1 MSTPHDKCLAELP
14 KIRIPDELREALIKL
29 SVAEDRS
36 LSDYVRSVLTLH
48 VYGHVRRVGDGGE
61 GA

>member
-1 MSTPHDKCLAELP
+1 MAQEKCLAELP
-14 KIRIPDELREALIKL
+14 KLRVPEELRDALIKL

-36 LSDYVRSVLTLH
+36 LSEYVRCVLALH